1 MVHISV
7 QNHIHISKT
16 ILFVMSKKIRC
27 FNLFFQLGVLR
38 PILVLVILI
47 VGHVQSQS
55 VEQLLAQ
62 AKATESIENL
72 LADAVVEKSEDSF
85 ANPEENLVKLM
96 RSKTSTTSTT
106 TEPPISNRRRLLFK
120 PRDEQTRFFNRVRTP
135 LRTRTAT
142 TTTSR
147 QPSILFVIYER
158 DKI

>member
-1 MVHISV
+1 M
-7 QNHIHISKT
+7 
-16 ILFVMSKKIRC
+16 
-27 FNLFFQLGVLR
+27 
-38 PILVLVILI
+38 VLVILI

-106 TEPPISNRRRLLFK
+106 TEPPISNRRRLLFR
-120 PRDEQTRFFNRVRTP
+120 PRDEQRTKFFNRGRTP
-135 LRTRTAT
+135 SINPTRQT

-147 QPSILFVIYER
+147 QPSILFVIYECFLTSHHTHKKKHILTKKCR
-158 DKI
+158 KFNVKIFQIPR